1 MESTQL
7 YVDSKNTFTSIYQT
21 LIYIYLS
28 KKCRQ
33 FGKGFS
39 LEMAQN
45 RLYWSDFH
53 NFIFK
58 FIPVYRSLVSHLS
71 TIIIDSTCRAT
82 EEVGDLTTI
91 CDTQTQQ
98 SINA

>member
-58 FIPVYRSLVSHLS
+58 FIPVHCSLVTHFS
-71 TIIIDSTCRAT
+71 TIIINSTCRAT
-82 EEVGDLTTI
+82 KEVGNLPAI
-91 CDTQTQQ
+91 RNTQT
-98 SINA
+98 

>member
-58 FIPVYRSLVSHLS
+58 FIPINSRFIPHFCTIVVNS
-71 TIIIDSTCRAT
+71 TSRAT
-82 EEVGDLTTI
+82 KEICYLPTI
-91 CDTQTQQ
+91 RNSQT
-98 SINA
+98 